1 METAAMS
8 DAQAH
13 RNRLALV
20 FSGAYA
26 ALLDGNSSAA
36 TRLIMG
42 VLRQFDPGPGP
53 GPRPAPSDPI
63 VIELSVLVAAIAAD
77 SDDAPADVV
86 AWARWSV
93 AAAAE
98 HHGRGHLAT
107 RRARLVLA
115 RVLSTHG
122 DHLAAA
128 EQYRRLVEDYA
139 ALGEHD
145 EALHLRA
152 VRAAALHNG
161 GRCYSAVQELKKV
174 WRSCRAATGGDATT
188 GTPADVSVDVWGGG
202 WDSAV
207 AQYAGQLVAML
218 TACGRL
224 QEVRSVAE
232 SPEAPATSVPRSGP
246 IGDGLSE
253 QVADLGTAVDAGHAL
268 VCERQRDDPLA
279 VRLQPNRGRNWT
291 DLLP

>member
-1 METAAMS
+1 MT
-8 DAQAH
+8 DGQRGRAH
-13 RNRLALV
+13 RDQLALV
-20 FSGAYA
+20 LSGAYA
-26 ALLDGNSSAA
+26 ALLDGDPSAA
-36 TRLIMG
+36 SWPIAA
-42 VLRQFDPGPGP
+42 VLRHLDREHAPADPV
-53 GPRPAPSDPI
+53 
-63 VIELSVLVAAIAAD
+63 VIELAVLWAAIAAD
-77 SDDAPADVV
+77 SDDAQADVV

-93 AAAAE
+93 AAATE
-98 HHGRGHLAT
+98 HYGRGHLAT
-107 RRARLVLA
+107 RRARLILA

-128 EQYRRLVEDYA
+128 EQYRHLVEDYT

-161 GRCYSAVQELKKV
+161 GRCYAAVHELKKV
-174 WRSCRAATGGDATT
+174 WRSCRAAATGADATAET
-188 GTPADVSVDVWGGG
+188 SADVSVDVRGGG

-224 QEVRSVAE
+224 EEVEVRSVVEPPA
-232 SPEAPATSVPRSGP
+232 APATGVPRLGP
-246 IGDGLSE
+246 ISHGLSE
-253 QVADLGTAVDAGHAL
+253 RVADLGTAVDAGHAL
-268 VCERQRDDPLA
+268 ICERQRDDPLA
-279 VRLQPNRGRNWT
+279 MRLQPNRRRNWT